1 MTHPKR
7 KLALLLLLALA
18 AAPVTAE
25 EVDQADAAQEASME
39 LLLATIRSNEKA
51 FVAVNLALDEE
62 QASVFWP
69 LYDAYEAELAVM
81 DDRLATIIEE
91 YKRTYG
97 STTDEQAGKLIGEYL
112 TLERDRAAVRLSYEE
127 TFAAVLPGRTLMRFF
142 QIENKIDAVTR
153 YELAASI
160 PVVEQ

>member
-18 AAPVTAE
+18 AAPVAAE
-25 EVDQADAAQEASME
+25 EVEPADAVQEASME

-69 LYDAYEAELAVM
+69 LYDAYQAELSAM
-81 DDRLATIIEE
+81 DDRLAKIIDE

-97 STTDEQAGKLIGEYL
+97 STTDDQAGKLIDEYL